1 MAVKNLPG
9 GGILGR
15 RAGTVKPFVWQPA
28 KIGPSFEWLDHD
40 TIGVLEGGLAGKI
53 LGVKTELLRYSAT
66 VSLYD
71 GKNQIGIVS
80 IERDPPGQG
89 VILWDAGVKEAYRR
103 NGLSAIMTWIIFREL
118 LSVQDRA
125 TFRIRMVRSVKS
137 GDNGAELQNVGMG
150 VIALRLGFTPELNLE
165 QVMRGDNITDLAV
178 LLGTKDS
185 PPALKVTLRRDPFV
199 LILFLVNPDTMKPT
213 NNLRIYTEFKHD
225 DSIIQEWAKQGLVAV
240 NGNYVLKE
248 ERIDYFVNRIAVD
261 EEEAIAFRSK
271 IRGL

>member
-9 GGILGR
+9 GGILSR
-15 RAGTVKPFVWQPA
+15 RAGTVRPFVWQPA

-40 TIGVLEGGLAGKI
+40 TIRVLEGGLAGKI
-53 LGVKTELLRYSAT
+53 LMVRSEVLRYSAT

-89 VILWDAGVKEAYRR
+89 IILWDAGVKEAYRR

-118 LSVQDRA
+118 ISVQDRA
-125 TFRIRMVRSVKS
+125 TFRIRMVRTVKS
-137 GDNGAELQNVGMG
+137 GENGVELQNVGMG

-165 QVMRGDNITDLAV
+165 QIIRGDNIADFAV
-178 LLGTKDS
+178 LLGTNDA
-185 PPALKVTLRRDPFV
+185 PPALKITLNRDPFV
-199 LILFLVNPDTMKPT
+199 LILFIVNPDTMKPT
-213 NNLRIYTEFKHD
+213 NNLRVYTEIRQD
-225 DSIIQEWAKQGLVAV
+225 DAIIHEWAKQGLVAV

-248 ERIDYFVNRIAVD
+248 ERIDHFVNRIAVE
-261 EEEAIAFRSK
+261 EEEALVFRSR

>member
-40 TIGVLEGGLAGKI
+40 TIRVLEGGLAGKI

-150 VIALRLGFTPELNLE
+150 VIALRLGFTPELNLA
-165 QVMRGDNITDLAV
+165 QVIRGDNIADLAV

-185 PPALKVTLRRDPFV
+185 PPALKITLRRDPFV
-199 LILFLVNPDTMKPT
+199 LILFVVNPDTMKPT

-261 EEEAIAFRSK
+261 EEEAIVFRSK